1 MYSTVM
7 NDNNLQLDFL
17 SLAEEQRFISWVK
30 DGTDASKWEQWLK
43 DHPDQTAKVEE
54 AKELVN
60 TFQFKEFAVSIDK
73 SKLWD
78 RIEQSTDAKE
88 ILLEQSTDNVKKLW
102 RRSFI
107 GIAASV
113 AVLVAAVFLMRDNMT
128 IVTPNAENMVHTL
141 PDNSIISINAGS
153 EVVYDKNRWETNRK
167 VNLSGEAFFEVEKGS
182 TFTVITENGNVQVLG
197 TKFNVHSRGGS
208 FLVKCTE
215 GRVEVT
221 SKGSKEIL
229 NAGDVVELN
238 DNSLEKIPF
247 QAKIDWRQSSYSYRE
262 STMGTVFEEIERQFD
277 VKINANSEVK
287 SLIYNGSLE
296 TKDLKKAIY
305 MVTWPMSLD
314 YSIDGKIVEIVK
326 K

>member
-1 MYSTVM
+1 
-7 NDNNLQLDFL
+7 
-17 SLAEEQRFISWVK
+17 
-30 DGTDASKWEQWLK
+30 
-43 DHPDQTAKVEE
+43 
-54 AKELVN
+54 
-60 TFQFKEFAVSIDK
+60 
-73 SKLWD
+73 
-78 RIEQSTDAKE
+78 
-88 ILLEQSTDNVKKLW
+88 
-102 RRSFI
+102 
-107 GIAASV
+107 
-113 AVLVAAVFLMRDNMT
+113 
-128 IVTPNAENMVHTL
+128 
-141 PDNSIISINAGS
+141 
-153 EVVYDKNRWETNRK
+153 
-167 VNLSGEAFFEVEKGS
+167 
-182 TFTVITENGNVQVLG
+182 
-197 TKFNVHSRGGS
+197 KFYVHSRGGS

-221 SKGSKEIL
+221 SNGSKEIL

-247 QAKIDWRQSSYSYRE
+247 QAKIEWRQSSYSYRE